1 MKPSS
6 EIEKILVVLHTT
18 PKYYNS
24 TSFNFQHMEF
34 MGTPITLVGVKGP
47 LGKNKRIYF
56 SEKVILQFLI
66 ACLSS
71 PSITKPLKETSPA
84 LIFDVFDHGLCTV
97 PYANKERT
105 ANNIQKNITLANPY
119 QELII

>member
-1 MKPSS
+1 M
-6 EIEKILVVLHTT
+6 VVLHTT
-18 PKYYNS
+18 PKYYNG
-24 TSFNFQHMEF
+24 TRLNYQHMEF
-34 MGTPITLVGVKGP
+34 IETPISLVGVKGP

-71 PSITKPLKETSPA
+71 PSITKPLKESSPA
-84 LIFDVFDHGLCTV
+84 LIFDVFDHGLSTV

-105 ANNIQKNITLANPY
+105 ADNIQKIITLANPY
-119 QELII
+119 

>member
-1 MKPSS
+1 MPFLIIKVELFIPYPMKPSPG
-6 EIEKILVVLHTT
+6 IEKILVALHTAS
-18 PKYYNS
+18 KYYNV
-24 TSFNFQHMEF
+24 TRLNYQHMEL

-71 PSITKPLKETSPA
+71 PSITKPLK
-84 LIFDVFDHGLCTV
+84 
-97 PYANKERT
+97 
-105 ANNIQKNITLANPY
+105 
-119 QELII
+119 